1 MTTTTASTTTT
12 IVPATKKVLGDIDG
26 NGILDAVDASKIL
39 GSYAKYSTGSKAPT
53 EDDLAVCD
61 VNKDGYIDAVD
72 ASKVLAFYAHT
83 STGGKLSLEEFMKK

>member
-1 MTTTTASTTTT
+1 M
-12 IVPATKKVLGDIDG
+12 
-26 NGILDAVDASKIL
+26 
-39 GSYAKYSTGSKAPT
+39 YAKYSTGSKAPT

-83 STGGKLSLEEFMKK
+83 STGGKLTFEEFIKIK